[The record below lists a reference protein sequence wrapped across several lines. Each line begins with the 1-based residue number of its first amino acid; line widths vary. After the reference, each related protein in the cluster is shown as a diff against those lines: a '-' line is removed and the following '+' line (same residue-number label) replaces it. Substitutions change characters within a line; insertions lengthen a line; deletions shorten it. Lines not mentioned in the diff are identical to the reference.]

1 MIIRGTYYGDKAD
14 IWSCGCILLELTL
27 GHEKFCDEWMT
38 AYDYEVLQD
47 KADFAKE
54 IRLTIERLVDA
65 LSFSNELNELIC
77 KFLRLRSS
85 LRPGIREVCSDAWFG
100 GIINLGPSAVPSPM
114 PQMSP
119 SVTNRHSVYG
129 IEDAEGGTEVDPE
142 LLQKSFQSMSE
153 RERQMYEKHNEHI
166 VGDDRHHLLHLPP
179 IEPQTPNMQAA
190 RKILKKGAD
199 LVSHVS
205 ASGASKRQPLSP
217 DAKAAGQG
225 FPSTTG
231 LGLGLDSPDLA
242 SSPLSPSD
250 RLNLQREW
258 SSSAKMGSPSRSG
271 SASQLPGLSEAA
283 QEKDED
289 EDGSA
294 GAGSASA
301 NTRQK
306 ARKKSTD
313 NAAAAAA
320 TAAAAMA
327 AQAERDASSPP
338 LILSPR
344 PGPDARWS

>member
-14 IWSCGCILLELTL
+14 IWSCGCILLELTM

-65 LSFSNELNELIC
+65 LSFSNELNELVC

-85 LRPGIREVCSDAWFG
+85 LRPGIREVCADAWFG
-100 GIINLGPSAVPSPM
+100 GIISLGPSASVQSPS

-205 ASGASKRQPLSP
+205 ASGAGKRQPLSP
-217 DAKAAGQG
+217 DANAAGKG
-225 FPSTTG
+225 FSSS
-231 LGLGLDSPDLA
+231 GLDSPDLS

-258 SSSAKMGSPSRSG
+258 SSSAKMGSPSRTG

-289 EDGSA
+289 DEGLTGA
-294 GAGSASA
+294 GAASASS
-301 NTRQK
+301 RQK
-306 ARKKSTD
+306 TRKKSTD

-338 LILSPR
+338 FIRSPR